1 MEISISRKIGPSEH
15 VQYFGSMKKLLDFH
29 NWKWHDAKGRGALCP
44 PKMMSLPNQ
53 EPQNSKPKLKPKDN
67 FPFCLLP
74 ARLRR
79 LLTGVAFRLDEC
91 PRNVISCNISW
102 RHPACQ
108 VRDIFFHW
116 CENLQNGILS
126 SLRAQE
132 LGFLAQ
138 KGPNLVQNMYF
149 WSFWAKYC
157 HFLHILSNA
166 RPKNNVN
173 KVPRWVFRYVG
184 NKTFDFSSKKKD
196 FSQKRP
202 NLAQNWHFC
211 PLLAHLVPCW
221 WIGLWLWR
229 GLYLVL
235 ARHLFTLFIWA
246 MPTQNQHISK
256 GASLITKLDWKNL
269 KEISFLGQMNGHT
282 CEHVWEEEIVRLVRL
297 SRRVCHLGWVS

>member
-1 MEISISRKIGPSEH
+1 MCYQSSTNLIIEELYLRLENSRNIGPLYSTYSIHWEH
-15 VQYFGSMKKLLDFH
+15 ERDFH

-149 WSFWAKYC
+149 WSFWAKYW
-157 HFLHILSNA
+157 HFWPILSHA
-166 RPKNNVN
+166 RWHLRHIRHQNTKTSLYKLSKN
-173 KVPRWVFRYVG
+173 
-184 NKTFDFSSKKKD
+184 
-196 FSQKRP
+196 
-202 NLAQNWHFC
+202 
-211 PLLAHLVPCW
+211 
-221 WIGLWLWR
+221 
-229 GLYLVL
+229 
-235 ARHLFTLFIWA
+235 
-246 MPTQNQHISK
+246 
-256 GASLITKLDWKNL
+256 
-269 KEISFLGQMNGHT
+269 
-282 CEHVWEEEIVRLVRL
+282 
-297 SRRVCHLGWVS
+297 GWVCAFF